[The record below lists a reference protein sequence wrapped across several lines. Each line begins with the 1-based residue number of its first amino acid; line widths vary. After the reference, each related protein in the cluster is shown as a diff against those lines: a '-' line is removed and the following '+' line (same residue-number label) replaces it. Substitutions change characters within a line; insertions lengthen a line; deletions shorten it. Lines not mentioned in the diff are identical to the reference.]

1 MDVLFPFR
9 KKRMKDPESEKP
21 PEPKPSGIG
30 SGGDIVRYSAVGIE
44 FAALVGLL
52 VFGGYSLDQSI
63 HPNGFPWFL
72 LLGLAVGLGLGTWRL
87 ILQVGGA
94 SDDS

>member
-1 MDVLFPFR
+1 MDVFFPFR
-9 KKRMKDPESEKP
+9 KKRMEDPESGKS

-30 SGGDIVRYSAVGIE
+30 GGIVRYSAVGIE

-52 VFGGYSLDQSI
+52 VVGGYYLDQSI

-87 ILQVGGA
+87 ILQVGGL

>member
-1 MDVLFPFR
+1 
-9 KKRMKDPESEKP
+9 MKDPESEKS

-30 SGGDIVRYSAVGIE
+30 GGGDIVRYSAVGIE

-72 LLGLAVGLGLGTWRL
+72 FLGLVVGLGLGTWRL
-87 ILQVGGA
+87 IFQV
-94 SDDS
+94 SRDQRTPWDLIEMLNPF